1 MTEKKK
7 ESPAMTHMREV
18 SGRANEHL
26 EKKLLAKIKIAKLNL
41 QCDKIG
47 AFQNPY
53 LSLESIIKNCETVLQ
68 DIGID
73 VTFNDMTHVM
83 SRIGNDPSDID
94 PSIAI
99 IRMNAIYI
107 PTGAEFEPLTLTV
120 SLDEKKRT
128 AQGKKS
134 AMTYAKRVLY
144 SNFLSLPESD
154 DDGTG
159 SMSNRERL
167 EAIQVLCG
175 WNMNEKTW
183 EIPAL
188 ESVGEIARK
197 TFFMLQAEAKKKAQ
211 DKSSEDISAKKGKTA
226 FTGTDIFQEDAK

>member
-26 EKKLLAKIKIAKLNL
+26 EKKLIAKIKIAKLNL

-73 VTFNDMTHVM
+73 VTFNDITHVM
-83 SRIGNDPSDID
+83 SRIGDDPSDID

-107 PTGAEFEPLTLTV
+107 PTGAEFDPLTLTV

-134 AMTYAKRVLY
+134 AMTYAKR
-144 SNFLSLPESD
+144 
-154 DDGTG
+154 
-159 SMSNRERL
+159 
-167 EAIQVLCG
+167 
-175 WNMNEKTW
+175 
-183 EIPAL
+183 
-188 ESVGEIARK
+188 

-211 DKSSEDISAKKGKTA
+211 DKSTEDISAKKGKTA